1 MSFWPLQVFQQKFA
15 KSLLTLRTKIKE
27 KQNKHVV
34 IVVVVVVVVVV
45 VAVVVVVVVSVV
57 AAVVVVVAVVVS
69 TAEWFLPELFWDIF
83 IIIATFRASLFGE
96 STSGG
101 LKLGIVDLNKTR
113 SRLQKGLVL
122 DWCLFFKGQFS
133 FIRQ

>member
-27 KQNKHVV
+27 KQNKQVV
-34 IVVVVVVVVVV
+34 IVI
-45 VAVVVVVVVSVV
+45 VAVVVVI
-57 AAVVVVVAVVVS
+57 VVVAVVVS
-69 TAEWFLPELFWDIF
+69 TAEWFLPEYFWDIF

-101 LKLGIVDLNKTR
+101 RTLDIVDLNKTR
-113 SRLQKGLVL
+113 SRLQKGDTCCRTCTRLVSGL
-122 DWCLFFKGQFS
+122 YRTVNFHYAMIYSWA
-133 FIRQ
+133 

>member
-27 KQNKHVV
+27 KQNKQVV
-34 IVVVVVVVVVV
+34 I
-45 VAVVVVVVVSVV
+45 A
-57 AAVVVVVAVVVS
+57 VVVAVVVS

-101 LKLGIVDLNKTR
+101 RTLDIVDLNKTR
-113 SRLQKGLVL
+113 SRLQKGDTCCRTCTRLVSGL
-122 DWCLFFKGQFS
+122 YRTVNFHYAMIYSWA
-133 FIRQ
+133 

>member
-27 KQNKHVV
+27 KQNKQVV
-34 IVVVVVVVVVV
+34 IAVVVS
-45 VAVVVVVVVSVV
+45 VVVVVVSVVVVVVSVVGVVSVVV

-83 IIIATFRASLFGE
+83 ITIATFRASLF
-96 STSGG
+96 
-101 LKLGIVDLNKTR
+101 
-113 SRLQKGLVL
+113 
-122 DWCLFFKGQFS
+122 
-133 FIRQ
+133 

>member
-27 KQNKHVV
+27 KQNKQVV
-34 IVVVVVVVVVV
+34 I
-45 VAVVVVVVVSVV
+45 A
-57 AAVVVVVAVVVS
+57 VVVAVVVS